1 MKLIYIFLLLLGI
14 VFAEHEDLNQVSIQV
29 GTDGDKGWTFS
40 GFSGVDPE
48 LTLQRGI
55 AYTFLMNAPSYQL
68 ILQEHDKPHITI
80 AQSAGSGTGHFVVVF
95 DNSIQGKIRYK
106 ASNAIWMHG
115 DITLTGT
122 YDKPDPVVDNLYPSP
137 SPPASPLPS
146 PGPASEPTCCDAVIA
161 SCEACKAKMSVDQYC
176 HYFPS
181 TQGCISSTTTY
192 CCKALIA
199 PCLACELNMELDNY
213 CSINPNVQGCE
224 FGAPSNGVVDD
235 SVGSRIVL
243 DIDFSEIGSSGS
255 HIRNIWQTMLVNE
268 FATVMGISKERI
280 TIDRVTEGSVI
291 VDFSV
296 HDGPSSEITPEQA
309 IELLN
314 SMVLNTGSGLWTSNY
329 LNILP
334 AANRIKSWPLPQV
347 NGSPMDPPIIENTV
361 PHAHPDDH
369 NHDAVHNDDDADHH
383 HHPKDGS
390 EDPNDHNHKKDV
402 ESSDDET
409 DWVMIGGLGGGT
421 LVVVILLIIVLRDRT
436 TKKIIHKRVDRINYQ
451 APYTLYT

>member
-1 MKLIYIFLLLLGI
+1 MKLFLLLLGI

-29 GTDGDKGWTFS
+29 GTDGVNGWTFS

-95 DNSIQGKIRYK
+95 DNTIQGKIRYK
-106 ASNAIWMHG
+106 AVNAVWMHG
-115 DITLTGT
+115 DIILTGY
-122 YDKPDPVVDNLYPSP
+122 YDRPDAVVNNLYPSP

-146 PGPASEPTCCDAVIA
+146 PSVASDACCEAIIA
-161 SCEACKAKMSVDQYC
+161 SCEACQAKMSVDQYC

-181 TQGCISSTTTY
+181 TQGCSSSTTAY

-199 PCLACELNMELDNY
+199 SCLSCALNMDMANY
-213 CSINPNVQGCE
+213 CAVNPSVQGCE
-224 FGAPSNGVVDD
+224 FGAPGDNTVDD
-235 SVGSRIVL
+235 SVGSRIIL
-243 DIDFSEIGSSGS
+243 DLEFDSIGTSGS
-255 HIRNIWQTMLVNE
+255 HLRNIWQAMLVNE
-268 FATVMGISKERI
+268 FATVMGISKDRI

-291 VDFSV
+291 VDFSI
-296 HDGPSSEITPEQA
+296 HDGPSSEISPEQS

-314 SMVLNTGSGLWTSNY
+314 SMVLNTASGLWTSNY

-347 NGSPMDPPIIENTV
+347 NNAPMDPPIVDYTV
-361 PHAHPDDH
+361 PHSHPDDH
-369 NHDAVHNDDDADHH
+369 GHADAHTDDNADHH
-383 HHPKDGS
+383 HHGS
-390 EDPNDHNHKKDV
+390 PDPNDHSHNQAPGA
-402 ESSDDET
+402 ELIDET
-409 DWVMIGGLGGGT
+409 DWAMIGGIGGGT
-421 LVVVILLIIVLRDRT
+421 VVLIIIIIYVLRESRG
-436 TKKIIHKRVDRINYQ
+436 TKKIMSKTRVERVHYE
-451 APYTLYT
+451 APYILYT